1 VFHFTVNIS
10 MLMPFIQYVSEA
22 RVVRRQNDL
31 QRFTFQDIQERIYLT
46 FLGLSLLKNINNEG
60 KQWAKMYAHSTL
72 TYGDFKI
79 VRTSGNDLYNMLS
92 VVDGK
97 EDIVKKLRNPKQAEA
112 LRQRSTLPTLAVK
125 RYLRKLSDDY
135 DFLTKLENTL
145 NISNVEYKNLR
156 RSISDYSNLKKT
168 DKNNVNHRMAKL
180 LQNKLHATD
189 ITKKIKQLLGQ

>member
-1 VFHFTVNIS
+1 

-60 KQWAKMYAHSTL
+60 KQWAKMYAQSTL

-97 EDIVKKLRNPKQAEA
+97 EDIVKKLKNPKQAEA

-168 DKNNVNHRMAKL
+168 DKNNINHRMAKL

-189 ITKKIKQLLGQ
+189 ITKKIKQLLAQ